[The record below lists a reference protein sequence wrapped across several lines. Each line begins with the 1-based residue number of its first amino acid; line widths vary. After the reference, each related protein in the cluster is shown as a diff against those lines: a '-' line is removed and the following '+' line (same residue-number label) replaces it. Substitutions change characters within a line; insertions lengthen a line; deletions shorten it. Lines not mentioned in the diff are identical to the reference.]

1 MRTAA
6 GSLSSTTAADDAA
19 AADELMK
26 QRTALERWLH
36 SLMSCSSLSQIF
48 LHLSVLDHSIIWD
61 KSALLARC
69 VLCRRK
75 GDDEK
80 MLLCDGCDNGYHMY
94 CLKPP
99 IKVSQAAGSHCDVNS
114 W

>member
-1 MRTAA
+1 MPGSQNAA
-6 GSLSSTTAADDAA
+6 VVAPADEDDAP
-19 AADELMK
+19 
-26 QRTALERWLH
+26 RTALERWLH
-36 SLMSCSSLSQIF
+36 SLMSSTNLSQIF
-48 LHLSVLDHSIIWD
+48 LHLTVLDHSIIWD

-69 VLCRRK
+69 TVCRRK

-99 IKVSQAAGSHCDVNS
+99 IKVSD
-114 W
+114 